1 MLDLLAAISSVDP
14 PALLAWLVFLF
25 AASGYPLGIMLGS
38 SCSAC
43 CAPPPPCTQCTE
55 GELPETLT
63 VTFSGLADKAPGPD
77 LIALS
82 FSACYGG
89 GAAAQVTAPGGDPA
103 TDKGP
108 IGAVTLTN
116 GGSGY
121 AKLGRVAPTLTVSG
135 GSGTGATFTPSL
147 STSQDGCKL
156 DLWSLA
162 SVSAS
167 GGTDYA
173 DGDTLTITVA
183 EGDTEVAAASATLY
197 LDKSEPTLT
206 LDGAATATVSMAA
219 LGDGNFGIASVAVTG
234 GGSGY
239 TEGESLT
246 FSVGANDETVAA
258 ATATARVVHGSPAN
272 ELLYEEG
279 TGSGAV
285 LTPVWT
291 LLPTNQWP
299 APHRKTYSVSSVT
312 ITNGGSGYS
321 SGDYFEFYFASDDDG
336 QIVQYGYGLVDA
348 VNGSGAITAVSIE
361 IAGRYVGSRTD
372 QLESVAIAS
381 GGSYYNDDPGARSVI
396 VNAGGTYYREDASVA
411 PYVAT
416 VTVGVSQTLPSAG
429 TGATLTATVESS
441 TSSAN
446 FGKITGVTITSGG
459 TNYLAW
465 QWRNTKCCGDYY
477 NGLSVVVKRLNY
489 GDSNPCRYE
498 HRMCGV
504 GNIRNNVG
512 RVEVFYNGPTTPPYV
527 ALQSEIPPDDGN
539 SSSICNTTFTA
550 SGNVTN
556 CSDWSG
562 VSFSASGGAT
572 ASVSAGGEYDATFKN
587 PGGASCHICC
597 KGDEVPP
604 QEITVSVSGASGSG
618 YFVSNATN
626 AELNYSWDTLD
637 GDWVLSRGVGLSW
650 YLDPPLVVQDG
661 VAANPPPL
669 SVSIEPC
676 SSQNSAGFGED
687 GFGCDFC
694 HKKCRV
700 VFSFTGFE
708 QRFCLGSDPNHC
720 GGCSDTPRCSPAG
733 ASFTMCTTR
742 YLEAIGEFLWVR
754 NKLGFPHQ
762 TNPNPPPVAGTII
775 ADNDCTDYGEPPEWT
790 KYPFRLEVDPVTGI
804 GTGNYVYDYAWP
816 RPGNR
821 CPMNVTI
828 S

>member
-14 PALLAWLVFLF
+14 PALLAWLILAF

-38 SCSAC
+38 SCSPC
-43 CAPPPPCTQCTE
+43 CGQPCTLCTE

-63 VTFSGLADKAPGPD
+63 VTFDGLQDQTPGPD
-77 LIALS
+77 LCLLA
-82 FSACYGG
+82 FSAPYGG
-89 GAAAQVTAPGGDPA
+89 GAAGKVTAPGGDPA
-103 TDKGP
+103 TDKGA
-108 IGAVTLTN
+108 ISSVSLTS

-121 AKLGRVAPTLTVSG
+121 AKLGRVAPTITATG
-135 GSGTGATFTPSL
+135 GSGTGAAFSVGTTSTKDANGIPSWSVTGVTLTGTP
-147 STSQDGCKL
+147 TGY
-156 DLWSLA
+156 
-162 SVSAS
+162 V
-167 GGTDYA
+167 
-173 DGDTLTITVA
+173 DGDQITFSVA
-183 EGDTEVAAASATLY
+183 AGDTEEQAAAATIQTTRTAPTLTAAVSGGSGAAFSVTTAANGSTPQTWSVTGVTVTNGGTGYPATGSVTFTKATGDTEAEPASATFY
-197 LDKSEPTLT
+197 SGRVAPTVT
-206 LDGAATATVSMAA
+206 
-219 LGDGNFGIASVAVTG
+219 VAV
-234 GGSGY
+234 GGS
-239 TEGESLT
+239 
-246 FSVGANDETVAA
+246 
-258 ATATARVVHGSPAN
+258 
-272 ELLYEEG
+272 
-279 TGSGAV
+279 GSGAV
-285 LTPVWT
+285 LSGNLSSSTDYYG
-291 LLPTNQWP
+291 
-299 APHRKTYSVSSVT
+299 KTYWYISSVSVT
-312 ITNGGSGYS
+312 NAGSGYS
-321 SGDYFEFYFASDDDG
+321 EYDELTATVTDGVSGEYSYFYAFVSVDGGGAVTGVTLYGGGEYFKS
-336 QIVQYGYGLVDA
+336 
-348 VNGSGAITAVSIE
+348 NGII
-361 IAGRYVGSRTD
+361 
-372 QLESVAIAS
+372 ESVEINYLG
-381 GGSYYNDDPGARSVI
+381 GGSYYRDDGVI
-396 VNAGGTYYREDASVA
+396 TGVTVDAGGTYYREDASVA

-416 VTVGVSQTLPSAG
+416 VTVGVTQTAPSAG

-465 QWRNTKCCGDYY
+465 EWRNTKCCGDYY

-489 GDSNPCRYE
+489 GDGNPCRYE

-527 ALQSEIPPDDGN
+527 ALQSEIPPDGGN

-550 SGNVTN
+550 SDNVTN
-556 CSDWSG
+556 CSTWSG

-587 PGGASCHICC
+587 PGGGACHICC

-676 SSQNSAGFGED
+676 SSQTSTGFGED

-700 VFSFTGFE
+700 VFGFTGFE

-754 NKLGFPHQ
+754 NRLGFPHQ
-762 TNPNPPPVAGTII
+762 ANPNPPPVAGTII